1 MMGLLLLMGHR
12 AAAEEGIE
20 AAAAR
25 ESLDEAWWTGPIGA
39 ASAATLPQGHVLVEP
54 YLYDAIAVG
63 RYDSSGTFH
72 RIPKE
77 DDYRSLSYTL
87 YGLTDRLTLG
97 LIPHLGYNQPSEG
110 TSSTGVQLGDTTL
123 QAQYRLTQFH
133 EHSLIPTLSIVVG
146 ESLPTGR
153 YDHLGDR
160 PSDGLGSGAYTT
172 TLALYA
178 QDYFWMPNGRIVRT
192 RLDLSYADS
201 PSVGITGS
209 SVYGTANDFRGRA
222 QLGLSFTADS
232 AYEYSV
238 TRNWVLALDVIYS
251 HNGQA
256 RLSGRIPGTIYGG
269 VAPSA
274 EQALF
279 PVSVSLSLIPAIE
292 YNWRSTRGIIFGTEV
307 VAAGRNTTALVIPV
321 VAVNFVF

>member
-1 MMGLLLLMGHR
+1 MMGLLLLMGDR

-251 HNGQA
+251 HNRQA
-256 RLSGRIPGTIYGG
+256 RLSGSIPAPIYGG
-269 VAPSA
+269 VAPTA
-274 EQALF
+274 VQALF
-279 PVSVSLSLIPAIE
+279 PVSVSVSLIPAIE
-292 YNWRSTRGIIFGTEV
+292 YNWRSTRGIIVGAEV

>member
-1 MMGLLLLMGHR
+1 MGLLLLMGHR
-12 AAAEEGIE
+12 AAAEEGVE

-39 ASAATLPQGHVLVEP
+39 PSAATLPQGYVLVEP

-63 RYDSSGTFH
+63 RYDASGTLH

-146 ESLPTGR
+146 QSLPTGR

-172 TLALYA
+172 TLSLYA

-201 PSVGITGS
+201 RGVAITGS

-222 QLGLSFTADS
+222 QLGSSFTADS

-251 HNGQA
+251 HNSQA
-256 RLSGRIPGTIYGG
+256 RLSGSIPATIYGG

-274 EQALF
+274 VQALF
-279 PVSVSLSLIPAIE
+279 PASVSLSLIPAVE
-292 YNWRSTRGIIFGTEV
+292 YNWRSTRGIIVGTEV